1 MELLESVKKIYD
13 EHLPA
18 SYIQRSEEEMKALK
32 ELNTLNRKLNSDPG
46 EWEKMD
52 DLFQELADQAEKNGF
67 IAGFTYALTFME
79 KVYGLS
85 DLNSLFEED

>member
-1 MELLESVKKIYD
+1 MELLETVKKIYD

-18 SYIQRSEEEMKALK
+18 SYIQRSEEEKDALK
-32 ELNTLNRKLNSDPG
+32 KLNALNRKLNPDSA

-52 DLFQELADQAEKNGF
+52 DLFQELTDQAEKTGF
-67 IAGFTYALTFME
+67 ITGFTYALTFLE

-85 DLNSLFEED
+85 DLDSLFKED